1 MSSSSLALSPARIED
16 LREIPIDF
24 PSGRLDFSTTAAFDG
39 LVASLFT
46 QPNPPILMDRHY
58 LTFVGS
64 LSQRSIFELIK
75 HPADCGRTAAFSIP
89 PMILDVLEMWCFPRL
104 LDIYLDRGSA
114 LNGGRL

>member
-16 LREIPIDF
+16 LREIPIGL
-24 PSGRLDFSTTAAFDG
+24 PSGRLDSSTTAAFDG

-46 QPNPPILMDRHY
+46 QPNPPILMDRHC
-58 LTFVGS
+58 LTFAGS
-64 LSQRSIFELIK
+64 LSRRCIFELIK

-89 PMILDVLEMWCFPRL
+89 PMILEVLEMSCFPRL
-104 LDIYLDRGSA
+104 FDICLDRRSA